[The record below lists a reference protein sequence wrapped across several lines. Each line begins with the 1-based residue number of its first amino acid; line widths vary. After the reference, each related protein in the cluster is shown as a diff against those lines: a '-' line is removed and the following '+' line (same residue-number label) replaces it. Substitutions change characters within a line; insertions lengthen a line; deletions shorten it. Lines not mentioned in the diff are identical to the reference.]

1 MNAPGR
7 KPAALINSSI
17 YWLMGIAVVCL
28 LAILGLKVFFDDL
41 QDELREKSDNERAR
55 LFVGDDIVRNIQ
67 GIDKDLY
74 RMMAS
79 ASEAD
84 VARVRHTIDRHIERT
99 ERDLDVLKQ
108 GGTVE
113 RILLLN
119 LEGHEETTQ
128 SATYRPDGLA
138 QEYVMESIEIA
149 PLLDKMGEMADT
161 LEFLVLRRIDCL
173 ARQDPACLERVQPEF
188 DIFLKQLPSFVQR
201 TSENANRLFF
211 DSSERLAALE
221 VQLSVQRAKLK
232 QVEMGLIALVMALA
246 GLVAMA
252 FVRRINQA
260 NRRLERAVDQM
271 RAAKDEAERASRAK
285 SEFVSRMS
293 HELRTPLNAI
303 IGFADL
309 LEAEPLSPSHKS
321 YVGLINS
328 SGRHLMELINAVL
341 DHAKIEAGSLTL
353 EEIAFDFP
361 ATIEAVKDIIAER
374 ATSKG
379 LEFVASIAPDLPKFV
394 RGDPTRLR
402 QVLINLLVNAVK
414 FTEQGSV
421 ELRVAPEDG
430 RIFFSVRDSGIG
442 MDEESLARLFQAFT
456 QGDDSITRRYG
467 GTGLGLIISKELI
480 QAMGGAIEVESAPGV
495 GTCFWF
501 WLPLQAAPA
510 PEQSAGGS
518 AQTGMPAIASRV
530 AGRVLLVDDN
540 RVNQQLA
547 AAMLDR
553 LGLPHD
559 MADNGAEALLRLNGT
574 RYALVLMDMEMPEM
588 DGVAATRHIRER
600 EDREGT
606 PRLPIV
612 AMTANA
618 LREDKERCLA
628 AGMDGYIAKPI
639 SRKALQD
646 ELFRLFAGTSP
657 PLPAGVAAVEPAKE
671 AAVAGPNE
679 SVDKPVFDH
688 AAALERIGDAEV
700 LQNVAAMFVASA
712 PTDIRALEAAL
723 ATGDWLAL
731 RRVAHTL
738 KGLFATF
745 AASDGEQAA
754 RELELS
760 AGFADDAHGD
770 TCAELTARVRDH
782 VNALC
787 EALTRHTGG
796 KGRPD

>member
-1 MNAPGR
+1 MTAPGR
-7 KPAALINSSI
+7 QPAALLYPSI
-17 YWLMGIAVVCL
+17 SWLMGIAVVCL
-28 LAILGLKVFFDDL
+28 VLILGLKVFFDDL
-41 QDELREKSDNERAR
+41 QNDLREKSDNERAR

-67 GIDKDLY
+67 GIERDLY
-74 RMMAS
+74 HMMAS

-84 VARVRHTIDRHIERT
+84 VARLRHNIDRHIERS

-113 RILLLN
+113 RVLLLN

-128 SATYRPDGLA
+128 SATYRPDSQTQG
-138 QEYVMESIEIA
+138 YVLESIEIA

-173 ARQDPACLERVQPEF
+173 ARQDQACLERVQPEF
-188 DIFLKQLPSFVQR
+188 AIFLKQLPSYVQR
-201 TSENANRLFF
+201 ISENANRLFY

-221 VQLSVQRAKLK
+221 AQLALQRGKLK
-232 QVEMGLIALVMALA
+232 LVEMSMIALVIIFA
-246 GLVAMA
+246 GLVTMT
-252 FVRRINQA
+252 FVRRINQT
-260 NRRLERAVDQM
+260 NRRLEQAVDEM
-271 RAAKDEAERASRAK
+271 RSAKDEAERASRAK

-341 DHAKIEAGSLTL
+341 DHAKIEAGGLTL
-353 EEIAFDFP
+353 EKIPFDFS
-361 ATIEAVKDIIAER
+361 ATIEAVKSIIAER

-379 LEFVASIAPDLPKFV
+379 LDFVASISPDLPKFV
-394 RGDPTRLR
+394 LGDPTRLR

-430 RIFFSVRDSGIG
+430 RIFFSIRDSGIG
-442 MDEESLARLFQAFT
+442 MDEESLARLFQAFS
-456 QGDDSITRRYG
+456 QGDDSITRKYG
-467 GTGLGLIISKELI
+467 GTGLGLLISKDLI
-480 QAMGGAIEVESAPGV
+480 HAMGGAIEVESAPGV

-501 WLPLQAAPA
+501 WLPLQAAP
-510 PEQSAGGS
+510 ETSKE
-518 AQTGMPAIASRV
+518 RV
-530 AGRVLLVDDN
+530 AGRMTGAGTPSLASLVPGRILLVDDN

-553 LGLPHD
+553 LGLAHD
-559 MADNGAEALLRLNGT
+559 GADNGADALRRLNDT

-588 DGVAATRHIRER
+588 DGITATQHIRER
-600 EDREGT
+600 EERNGAQH
-606 PRLPIV
+606 LPIV

-618 LREDKERCLA
+618 LREDRERCLA
-628 AGMDGYIAKPI
+628 AGMDGYIAKPV

-646 ELFRLFAGTSP
+646 ELFRLFGKSSAV
-657 PLPAGVAAVEPAKE
+657 PAE
-671 AAVAGPNE
+671 ADEARGRRN
-679 SVDKPVFDH
+679 SMSRPVFDH
-688 AAALERIGDAEV
+688 AAALAMIGDEEV
-700 LQNVAAMFVASA
+700 LRDVAAMFVAGA
-712 PTDIRALEAAL
+712 PKQVQELEAAL
-723 ATGDWLAL
+723 AAGNGLAL
-731 RRVAHTL
+731 KRAAHTL

-745 AASDGEQAA
+745 AAGDGEQAA
-754 RELELS
+754 KELELTAVGS
-760 AGFADDAHGD
+760 GIEVDDSRYTD
-770 TCAELTARVRDH
+770 LVRRVRGH
-782 VNALC
+782 VQALC
-787 EALTRHTGG
+787 DALTRYLDD
-796 KGRPD
+796 KASPD

>member
-7 KPAALINSSI
+7 KPAALINSPI

-28 LAILGLKVFFDDL
+28 LVILGLKVFFDDL
-41 QDELREKSDNERAR
+41 QDDLREKSDNERAR

-67 GIDKDLY
+67 GVETDLY
-74 RMMAS
+74 RMMAA
-79 ASEAD
+79 ASDGD

-128 SATYRPDGLA
+128 SATYHPDG
-138 QEYVMESIEIA
+138 QSQGYVMESIEIA

-173 ARQDPACLERVQPEF
+173 ARQDQSCLERVEPEF
-188 DIFLKQLPSFVQR
+188 AIFLKQLPSYVQR
-201 TSENANRLFF
+201 TSENANRLFYS
-211 DSSERLAALE
+211 SSERLAALE
-221 VQLSVQRAKLK
+221 AQLSAQRVKLK
-232 QVEMGLIALVMALA
+232 LVEMSLIALVMALA

-271 RAAKDEAERASRAK
+271 RAARDDAERASRAK

-321 YVGLINS
+321 YVNLINS

-379 LEFVASIAPDLPKFV
+379 LDFVASISPDLPKFV

-421 ELRVAPEDG
+421 ELRVAPEEG

-442 MDEESLARLFQAFT
+442 MDEESLARLFQAFS

-501 WLPLQAAPA
+501 WLPLQVAPA

-518 AQTGMPAIASRV
+518 ARAGVPAIASRV

-553 LGLPHD
+553 LGLAHD
-559 MADNGAEALLRLNGT
+559 MADNGAEALRRLNDT
-574 RYALVLMDMEMPEM
+574 PYALVLMDMEMPEM
-588 DGVAATRHIRER
+588 DGITATRHIRER
-600 EDREGT
+600 EDRDGA

-618 LREDKERCLA
+618 LREDRDRCLA

-639 SRKALQD
+639 SRKALED

-657 PLPAGVAAVEPAKE
+657 SPPTGVAAAE
-671 AAVAGPNE
+671 PNE
-679 SVDKPVFDH
+679 SVNKPVFDY
-688 AAALERIGDAEV
+688 AVALERIGDAEV
-700 LQNVAAMFVASA
+700 LQEVAAMFVASA
-712 PTDIRALEAAL
+712 PEEIGELEAAL
-723 ATGDWLAL
+723 AAGDWPSLK
-731 RRVAHTL
+731 RVAHTL

-745 AASDGEQAA
+745 AASDGEQMA
-754 RELELS
+754 RELELA
-760 AGFADDAHGD
+760 AGFDNDTRGG
-770 TCAELTARVRDH
+770 TCAELAARVRDH
-782 VNALC
+782 VDALRQ
-787 EALTRHTGG
+787 ALMRHVGG
-796 KGRPD
+796 KAPPA